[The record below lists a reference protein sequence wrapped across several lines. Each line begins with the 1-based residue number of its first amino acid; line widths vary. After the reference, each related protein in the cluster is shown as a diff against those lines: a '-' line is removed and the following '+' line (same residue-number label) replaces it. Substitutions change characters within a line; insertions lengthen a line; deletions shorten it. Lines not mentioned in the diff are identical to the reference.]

1 MRPLLLAALLAAA
14 GVGFIAPP
22 LHARTA
28 ATATA
33 ATIPATQRETLRAD
47 DGHTLALWSKV
58 PATPRGVLLL
68 VHGRTWS
75 ARPNFDLQ
83 VPGEPADSR
92 SALAA
97 FARAGYA
104 VYALD
109 QRGYGATPRD
119 GSGWLTPQRAADD
132 VAGVLRWLRARH
144 PQLPPPALL
153 GYSYGA
159 AVSLLVARQHPQALS
174 VAVLY
179 GFAADVD
186 APPVP
191 SDSPAQPPR
200 ERTTAA
206 AAASDFIAP
215 GAFPDAVREAY
226 VAQALASDPVR
237 ADWRA
242 LEQFHFEPE
251 AVTQVPVLLIRGVH
265 DPLGTQEKNVRL
277 FARLGSQDKSY
288 VTLPDTDHVAHVE
301 DGHTAWVR
309 AIVDFLQRP
318 RQPEPGAERFPAK
331 PTGGAARNFPM
342 PARIAAAT
350 AP

>member
-1 MRPLLLAALLAAA
+1 MRPLLFAALLAIA
-14 GVGFIAPP
+14 GFAAPP

-28 ATATA
+28 ATTTA
-33 ATIPATQRETLRAD
+33 AATPATQRETVRAD
-47 DGHTLALWSKV
+47 DGHALALWAKV
-58 PATPRGVLLL
+58 PAAARGVLLL

-97 FARAGYA
+97 FAQAGYA

-132 VAGVLRWLRARH
+132 VAGVLRWLHARH

-174 VAVLY
+174 AAVLY

-186 APPVP
+186 APAVP

-215 GAFPDAVREAY
+215 GAFPGAVRDAY
-226 VAQALASDPVR
+226 VAQALAADPVR

-242 LEQFHFEPE
+242 LEQFRFEPE
-251 AVTQVPVLLIRGVH
+251 AVTQPPVLLIRGVH

-277 FARLGSQDKSY
+277 FARLGTQDKSY
-288 VTLPDTDHVAHVE
+288 VTLPGTDHVAHVE
-301 DGHTAWVR
+301 DGHAAWVR

-318 RQPEPGAERFPAK
+318 RAEPGP
-331 PTGGAARNFPM
+331 
-342 PARIAAAT
+342 
-350 AP
+350 